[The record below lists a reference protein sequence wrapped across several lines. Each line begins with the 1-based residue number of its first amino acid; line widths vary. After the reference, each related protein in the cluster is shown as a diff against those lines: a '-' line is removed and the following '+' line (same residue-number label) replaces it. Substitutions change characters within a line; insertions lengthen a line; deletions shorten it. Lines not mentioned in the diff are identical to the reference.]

1 MAGPQLTQ
9 GVQQDGAQ
17 LQRRAR
23 TQTKEGPPLLGLRR
37 GGHKG
42 L

>member
-17 LQRRAR
+17 LQRAR